1 MGALGIGYM
10 SAWLW
15 VWAVDPR
22 PQHRVAVAS
31 SGAEGLRISSALVR
45 LGFAGPSSP
54 IPLCP
59 RRVYSTSLPGHVFV
73 NVVCRSAAD
82 LCISSSLPLF
92 ILRGDSPA
100 AEGPRSNV
108 IA

>member
-92 ILRGDSPA
+92 ILRG
-100 AEGPRSNV
+100 
-108 IA
+108 